1 MIVTNMNI
9 LHAVVSDT
17 HPAEAGDGE
26 GNARLKLVW
35 ILLAQAGDEG
45 DGCCHYTLTPPTT
58 RKLATVLIHHSGD
71 K

>member
-1 MIVTNMNI
+1 MNI
-9 LHAVVSDT
+9 LHTIVSDT

-45 DGCCHYTLTPPTT
+45 DGCSHYTLTPPTK
-58 RKLATVLIHHSGD
+58 RK
-71 K
+71 

>member
-1 MIVTNMNI
+1 MTVTNMNI
-9 LHAVVSDT
+9 LHTIVSDT

-45 DGCCHYTLTPPTT
+45 DGCCHYTLTPPTK
-58 RKLATVLIHHSGD
+58 RK
-71 K
+71 